1 MTVFDLT
8 QIAEILG
15 MATDLTPVVVI
26 AHGKQDAPE
35 KLEGP
40 AAEREL
46 APRSRK
52 ELSEIVIAGLPK

>member
-1 MTVFDLT
+1 
-8 QIAEILG
+8 
-15 MATDLTPVVVI
+15 MAADLTPVVVI
-26 AHGKQDAPE
+26 ALGKQDAPE